1 MEKKIIL
8 MSAICGLVMSN
19 ATAQWG
25 QVPNVGFEIWTTN
38 GNYEDPNYWKT
49 LNPQTASVAVQ
60 TATKDSINKHSGT
73 YALKLE
79 SKNIPLVNVAVSG
92 IATTGTIFMNLS
104 AGITTINGGFPCS
117 VQPDTLIGYYT
128 YAPASA
134 WDTMSVKV
142 YLTKWDTSANVTDTV
157 ATGIFMNSAAQG
169 TFTKFYATL
178 NYISSS
184 TPDTANIIIL
194 SNDNTNIVVGT
205 VLRVDDI
212 EFVGGNVGIKE
223 ITNNNSVTI
232 SPNPFSTTA
241 TITIN
246 SELKIKNAE
255 LRMYDLLGREVRKY
269 EIRNMKYEIQ
279 REDLQEGMYFY
290 IIRSEDSLIGT
301 GKLII
306 ANN

>member
-1 MEKKIIL
+1 ML
-8 MSAICGLVMSN
+8 
-19 ATAQWG
+19 
-25 QVPNVGFEIWTTN
+25 
-38 GNYEDPNYWKT
+38 
-49 LNPQTASVAVQ
+49 
-60 TATKDSINKHSGT
+60 
-73 YALKLE
+73 
-79 SKNIPLVNVAVSG
+79 
-92 IATTGTIFMNLS
+92 
-104 AGITTINGGFPCS
+104 
-117 VQPDTLIGYYT
+117 
-128 YAPASA
+128 
-134 WDTMSVKV
+134 
-142 YLTKWDTSANVTDTV
+142 
-157 ATGIFMNSAAQG
+157 
-169 TFTKFYATL
+169 L
-178 NYISSS
+178 NYISSA

-194 SNDNTNIVVGT
+194 SNDNSNIVVGT

-255 LRMYDLLGREVRKY
+255 FVMYDLLGREVKTVGSKQLTIEKK
-269 EIRNMKYEIQ
+269 EIEIKIE
-279 REDLQEGMYFY
+279 RGNLREGMYFY